1 MPSVRAA
8 PKFNEQNIITVT
20 MSYDSSIVYD
30 PSYYDGTNH
39 SAQVGDAVALV
50 GNGIVGLGAAGAALF
65 GKLVE
70 VESDG
75 VCAVAIAGML
85 QFTPTVANPPLLGHG
100 VTVDGTGK
108 VSSAATAVDAE
119 AGSLVVHPSY
129 TADDGST
136 VAVVALARN

>member
-1 MPSVRAA
+1 MASVRSAV
-8 PKFNEQNIITVT
+8 KFNEQNIVTVS
-20 MSYDSSIVYD
+20 MGYDASIVYD
-30 PSYYDGTNH
+30 PSFYDGTNH
-39 SAQVGDAVALV
+39 SAQVGLAVALTA
-50 GNGIVGLGAAGAALF
+50 NGQVGLGSAGGALF
-65 GKLVE
+65 GKLLAVE
-70 VESDG
+70 PDA
-75 VCAVAIAGML
+75 CTVAIAGMI
-85 QFTPTVANPPLLGHG
+85 QFPAATTNPPLLGHG

>member
-1 MPSVRAA
+1 MPSVRSA
-8 PKFNEQNIITVT
+8 PKFNEQNIVTVT

-39 SAQVGDAVALV
+39 SAQVGDAVALT

-65 GKLVE
+65 GKLLE

-75 VCAVAIAGML
+75 VCTVAIAGML
-85 QFTPTVANPPLLGHG
+85 QFPAATTNPPLLGHG

>member
-8 PKFNEQNIITVT
+8 AKFNEQNIVTVT
-20 MSYDSSIVYD
+20 MSYDASIVYT
-30 PSYYDGTNH
+30 PSYYDGSNH
-39 SAQVGDAVALV
+39 SAQIGSAVALV

-65 GKLVE
+65 GKLLE

-75 VCAVAIAGML
+75 VCTVAVAGML
-85 QFTPTVANPPLLGHG
+85 QFPAATTLPPLLGHG
-100 VTVDGTGK
+100 VTVDGAGK
-108 VSSAATAVDAE
+108 VSSAATATDAE
-119 AGSLVVHPSY
+119 AGPLVVHPSY

>member
-8 PKFNEQNIITVT
+8 PKFNEQNIVTVT

-30 PSYYDGTNH
+30 ASYYDGANH
-39 SAQVGDAVALV
+39 SAQVGDAVALT
-50 GNGIVGLGAAGAALF
+50 GNGIVGHGAAGAALF
-65 GKLVE
+65 GKLLE

-75 VCAVAIAGML
+75 VCTVAIAGML
-85 QFTPTVANPPLLGHG
+85 QFPAATTNPPLLGHG

-119 AGSLVVHPSY
+119 AGALVVHPSY
-129 TADDGST
+129 TADDGSI